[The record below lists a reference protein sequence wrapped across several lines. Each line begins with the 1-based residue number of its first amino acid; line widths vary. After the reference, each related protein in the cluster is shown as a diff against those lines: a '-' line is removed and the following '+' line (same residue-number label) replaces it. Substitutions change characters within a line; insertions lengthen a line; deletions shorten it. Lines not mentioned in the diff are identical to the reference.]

1 MPFEGLFLQGIS
13 AKYSK
18 RIEPLRLKGV
28 THFLIVLRIISEMND
43 SFEAKGKRKK
53 LVDELRKKGIT
64 DEEVLR
70 AINAVPRHIFMDP
83 AFLSHAYTDK
93 AFPISSGQTISQP
106 YTVAVQTSLLK
117 VKKRDK
123 ILEVGTG
130 SGYQAAILAEMGAKV
145 YTIERYRELNI
156 KAQEIIAGLGYSI
169 DFFFGDGYEGKPQY
183 GPFDGIVIT
192 AAAPSI
198 PDKLLVQLKTG
209 GRLVVPVGST
219 DSQVMTVVE
228 RTGEDSF
235 EYSDHGNFVFVPM
248 LKGTVNDK

>member
-1 MPFEGLFLQGIS
+1 M
-13 AKYSK
+13 AD
-18 RIEPLRLKGV
+18 
-28 THFLIVLRIISEMND
+28 T
-43 SFEAKGKRKK
+43 FEAKGKRKK
-53 LVDELRKKGIT
+53 LVAELKNKGIT

-70 AINAVPRHIFMDP
+70 AIDTVPRHLFMDP
-83 AFLSHAYTDK
+83 AFLIHAYTDK

-145 YTIERYRELNI
+145 YTIERYRDLYQRAQSTLNS
-156 KAQEIIAGLGYSI
+156 LGYSA

-183 GPFDGIVIT
+183 GPYDGILIT
-192 AAAPSI
+192 AAAPEV
-198 PDKLLVQLKTG
+198 PEKLLQQLKTG
-209 GRLVVPVGST
+209 GRLVVPLGDS

-228 RTGEDSF
+228 RTGEDSY
-235 EYSDHGNFVFVPM
+235 EYSSHGNFVFVPM
-248 LKGTVNDK
+248 LKGIVNGK